1 MLSRRLGSRAFH
13 QPETDGP
20 TSVEDIYVYSTAVPQ
35 GTASADDPSSPGP
48 AFHHPR
54 RHTVDLN
61 TKHTRKGP
69 AEPTRATLRRPGQ
82 AQASKRQIPEFV
94 DPQGPAPST
103 SCASTCGS
111 TSYREDTCGEPGGE
125 RPAPARDE
133 ACRASTTQRAGVR
146 SPGVC
151 PALLPWRRWL
161 CLGSGDDEL
170 ASMNSPR

>member
-54 RHTVDLN
+54 RHTVDVN

-69 AEPTRATLRRPGQ
+69 AEPTRATLRRARPGPGLEE
-82 AQASKRQIPEFV
+82 ADPRVRRPPGAGPVYLMRVNLRQHV
-94 DPQGPAPST
+94 VQG
-103 SCASTCGS
+103 G
-111 TSYREDTCGEPGGE
+111 YLWR
-125 RPAPARDE
+125 ARRRE
-133 ACRASTTQRAGVR
+133 ACSCSRRSVSSEYYPEGRRPLARRLPCPSAVAS
-146 SPGVC
+146 
-151 PALLPWRRWL
+151 
-161 CLGSGDDEL
+161 L
-170 ASMNSPR
+170 AVSWVGR